1 MTVLGVHQ
9 WPRRPRY
16 SPRKEAMII
25 ELHDFNSADKV
36 IANNYPKEWEEIRKV
51 LGRMPLHLK
60 ESDQAGIQGRP
71 IFDPVGTNGYI
82 KKGLQAKR
90 WKANIQVPN
99 EYDFMGT
106 DIDFGKNGFI
116 GEAQFSNYPFLLNN
130 ILRAELFFKGGL
142 VLADRKMTC
151 AFIITKAH
159 MFPASNSTLYY
170 EQAKYQLDAL
180 SKNKVFDVPIRLV
193 GLKEN
198 VGRKIRVIWTT
209 YTEARYSRTVS
220 ARAKVTCDISMGRSE
235 KSRCPIKVDKP

>member
-1 MTVLGVHQ
+1 
-9 WPRRPRY
+9 
-16 SPRKEAMII
+16 MII
-25 ELHDFNSADKV
+25 EFHDFNSADKV
-36 IANNYPKEWEEIRKV
+36 ITGNYATEWGEIKEV
-51 LGRMPLHLK
+51 LERMPLHLK

-82 KKGLQAKR
+82 KDGLKAKH
-90 WKANIQVPN
+90 WKSNIPVPG

-130 ILRAELFFKGGL
+130 ILRAELFFKGGVIL
-142 VLADRKMTC
+142 SDRKTAC
-151 AFIITKAH
+151 LFIITKAH

-180 SKNKVFDVPIRLV
+180 SKNKVFDAPIRLV

-198 VGRKIRVIWTT
+198 MGRRIRVIWTT
-209 YTEARYSRTVS
+209 YAKPRYSRTVS
-220 ARAKVTCDISMGRSE
+220 KRAKLTCDINRGRSE
-235 KSRCPIKVDKP
+235 ESRCTIKVDKP